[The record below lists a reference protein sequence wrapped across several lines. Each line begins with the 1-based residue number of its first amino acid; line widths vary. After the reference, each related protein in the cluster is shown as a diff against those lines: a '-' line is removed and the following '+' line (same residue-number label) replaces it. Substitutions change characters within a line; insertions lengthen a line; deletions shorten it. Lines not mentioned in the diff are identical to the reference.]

1 MLWIRKV
8 TNTFKEIV
16 LHLSL
21 LSEICLRSSNWLHPK
36 LQKTLALKKYSPKIL
51 RRSKK
56 TVVEPRKPFKWK
68 CEFCGKAFIS
78 PSKLQRHSYS
88 HSGLKPFQCN
98 LCNKSFSQSVNLQTH
113 IKKDHSE
120 AFMMKVEGR

>member
-1 MLWIRKV
+1 MQ
-8 TNTFKEIV
+8 N
-16 LHLSL
+16 LHLCI
-21 LSEICLRSSNWLHPK
+21 LSEICLQSSKRLDPK
-36 LQKTLALKKYSPKIL
+36 LQKTLALKKHSPKIL

-56 TVVEPRKPFKWK
+56 TVAEPRKAFKWK
-68 CEFCGKAFIS
+68 CELCGKAFIS

-98 LCNKSFSQSVNLQTH
+98 VCNKSFSQSVNLQTH

-120 AFMMKVEGR
+120 AFKMKVEGR